1 MSCALPQERAVLRV
15 HHEHLEPALHQHQE
29 SHLVAVLPQGH
40 QLHQLPHPQHGE
52 TARLTLM
59 TFFFLLFYRALRLL
73 SQPDP
78 PLIVPQLSKMRPEEY
93 RSLIKRLETHYQEF
107 LQTSKGSEM
116 FGEDEKKT
124 IQGHF
129 EKAQDHYETLVIQLP
144 AYSEFQ
150 TPSTD
155 TNIVKTM
162 QYFSYLIFNF
172 L

>member
-1 MSCALPQERAVLRV
+1 
-15 HHEHLEPALHQHQE
+15 
-29 SHLVAVLPQGH
+29 
-40 QLHQLPHPQHGE
+40 
-52 TARLTLM
+52 
-59 TFFFLLFYRALRLL
+59 
-73 SQPDP
+73 
-78 PLIVPQLSKMRPEEY
+78 MRPEEY

-116 FGEDEKKT
+116 FGEDEKQT

-144 AYSEFQ
+144 AYSEFK

-162 QYFSYLIFNF
+162 QFFPYSVFNF